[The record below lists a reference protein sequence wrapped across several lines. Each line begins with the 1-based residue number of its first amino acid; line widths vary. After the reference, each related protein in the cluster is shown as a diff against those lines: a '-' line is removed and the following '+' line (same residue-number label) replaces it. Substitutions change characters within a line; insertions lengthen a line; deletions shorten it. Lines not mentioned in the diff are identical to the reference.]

1 MEKSLKRH
9 EHIMLRENIA
19 MVDWFSFVSIYSVN
33 QIRELISVVTRG
45 LLWVMIDRLR
55 ETTFSLRL
63 LA

>member
-9 EHIMLRENIA
+9 EYIMLPENIA
-19 MVDWFSFVSIYSVN
+19 MVDWFSFVSFYSVN

-55 ETTFSLRL
+55 DTTFSLRL